1 MKFWNLKHF
10 FELTLVENEVL
21 DLSGQRLHRFGGRF
35 HFEIDVVGAFESTF
49 LLFLFEHTMTLFRF
63 SNNLLGSRNRTKI
76 EHIICWISVPA
87 RDKTIILFW
96 RSISF
101 GSAFRL
107 NSHFGSSY
115 CFAALSSTEFK
126 SDSST
131 SFSFPFDVVIYIVSF
146 QKRLWWW
153 LVERPSQ
160 IKLRR
165 IIFWR
170 TFLHARPKG
179 FIGIKLDLND
189 FDMNNWFLIPRCRLS
204 ALKFR
209 LRKSRNAFQNRRA

>member
-1 MKFWNLKHF
+1 MNVILKFLFSPSWCQIIFGRWRWRYIGAEMKFWNLKHF

-21 DLSGQRLHRFGGRF
+21 DLSGQRLHRFVGRF

-63 SNNLLGSRNRTKI
+63 SNNLLGSSKTDKI
-76 EHIICWISVPA
+76 EHIISWISVPA

-107 NSHFGSSY
+107 NSHLGSSY

-165 IIFWR
+165 IIFTGTTR
-170 TFLHARPKG
+170 VILV
-179 FIGIKLDLND
+179 D
-189 FDMNNWFLIPRCRLS
+189 FHIP
-204 ALKFR
+204 
-209 LRKSRNAFQNRRA
+209 NEPWWVY